1 MRLRHVPSGAAR
13 RDYQLAGT
21 GRSSQGRAVVWR
33 GEVTLDGEHR
43 SEHCDMVSTGGVGGN
58 MIPLVSFEQRVL
70 DSRADDSLRASATID
85 HSDIRGS
92 EPHGHDPSG
101 AASD

>member
-1 MRLRHVPSGAAR
+1 MVLRPERRTAGKGALCAAKR
-13 RDYQLAGT
+13 
-21 GRSSQGRAVVWR
+21 
-33 GEVTLDGEHR
+33 TLDGEHR
-43 SEHCDMVSTGGVGGN
+43 SGTDHELGWAAQGEHVPAGEPGA
-58 MIPLVSFEQRVL
+58 LRA
-70 DSRADDSLRASATID
+70 DSSADDSQGANATID

>member
-1 MRLRHVPSGAAR
+1 MERPVKPFGLTVEIK
-13 RDYQLAGT
+13 AGFPLEGGT
-21 GRSSQGRAVVWR
+21 SLFI
-33 GEVTLDGEHR
+33 LDR
-43 SEHCDMVSTGGVGGN
+43 
-58 MIPLVSFEQRVL
+58 
-70 DSRADDSLRASATID
+70 RADDSRGAGATID

>member
-1 MRLRHVPSGAAR
+1 LTASTVPAPSEVFDGRRSGNTF
-13 RDYQLAGT
+13 L
-21 GRSSQGRAVVWR
+21 
-33 GEVTLDGEHR
+33 
-43 SEHCDMVSTGGVGGN
+43 
-58 MIPLVSFEQRVL
+58 LVSFERFGS
-70 DSRADDSLRASATID
+70 DSTADDSPAAKATID

>member
-1 MRLRHVPSGAAR
+1 VFPPEPPIAWSSGQNGAQQARARSAR
-13 RDYQLAGT
+13 RSEPLTASTVLAPAT
-21 GRSSQGRAVVWR
+21 NFDGRRRGNTFLLVGPERFGPDSS
-33 GEVTLDGEHR
+33 
-43 SEHCDMVSTGGVGGN
+43 
-58 MIPLVSFEQRVL
+58 
-70 DSRADDSLRASATID
+70 ADDSQGANATID